1 MAEFRMPSLGA
12 DMESGTLVQW
22 LVKPGDHVNRGDIV
36 AVVETQKG
44 AIDVEIFDS
53 GDISQILVPEGTEV
67 PVGTVLAVLN
77 GAAAPALTPQP
88 PLPSE
93 GTGERAVPGGVTPLS
108 RAPGAEPA
116 VRVEP
121 GSEAT
126 APPARIHVSP
136 LARRRAEELGVDL
149 TKVHGTRPGGA
160 ICLADVE
167 HAAAEAAPPPTP
179 PAAPAPVAP
188 PPVAPPVAPPVT
200 PVLIPTP
207 TPAPAAPAPAAV
219 DRSRAMRA
227 AIAAA
232 MSRSNREIPHYYLG
246 TDVDM
251 KRALDW
257 LEAANAK
264 RPVADRLLYAVL
276 LLKAVALATREVPEM
291 NGFYTEDG
299 FQVSDAVHVG
309 VAISLRQGGLVAPA
323 IHHVDMLALD
333 ELMAKLRDLIMRAR
347 SGKLRSSE
355 ISDPTITVTNLGEQG
370 VPAVYGVIYP
380 PQVALVG
387 FGKIV
392 ERPWAMGGLLGVRP
406 VMTATLAADHRVSDG
421 HRGGL
426 FLAAID
432 RLLQEPERL

>member
-22 LVKPGDHVNRGDIV
+22 LIKPGDRVNRGDVV

-44 AIDVEIFDS
+44 AIDVEIYDS
-53 GDISQILVPEGTEV
+53 GMVSELVVQEGTDV

-77 GAAAPALTPQP
+77 GRAAVATPRPAIPGIPGPTVGEEEFAPPPVAPASSTL
-88 PLPSE
+88 
-93 GTGERAVPGGVTPLS
+93 GE
-108 RAPGAEPA
+108 APGAEAPA
-116 VRVEP
+116 TRL
-121 GSEAT
+121 
-126 APPARIHVSP
+126 HVSP
-136 LARRRAEELGVDL
+136 LARRRAQELGVDL
-149 TKVHGTRPGGA
+149 AIVHGTRPGGA
-160 ICLADVE
+160 ISVADVE
-167 HAAAEAAPPPTP
+167 KAAAEGAPKVAPVVPRTPVPTP
-179 PAAPAPVAP
+179 PAPATAPERAPAP
-188 PPVAPPVAPPVT
+188 
-200 PVLIPTP
+200 
-207 TPAPAAPAPAAV
+207 PAIERQA
-219 DRSRAMRA
+219 AMRA

-232 MSRSNREIPHYYLG
+232 MSRANREIPHYYLG

-264 RPVADRLLYAVL
+264 RPVTDRLLYAVL
-276 LLKAVALATREVPEM
+276 LLKAVALATREVPEV
-291 NGFYTEDG
+291 NGFYTNDG
-299 FQVSDAVHVG
+299 FQPSEAVHIG

-323 IHHVDMLALD
+323 IHHADMLNLD

-355 ISDPTITVTNLGEQG
+355 LSDPTITVTNLGEQG

-392 ERPWAMGGLLGVRP
+392 ERPWASGGLLGVRP
-406 VMTATLAADHRVSDG
+406 VMTATLAADHRASDG
-421 HRGGL
+421 HRGGI

-432 RLLQEPERL
+432 RLLQEPEKL

>member
-1 MAEFRMPSLGA
+1 MTEFRMPSLGA

-22 LVKPGDHVNRGDIV
+22 LVKPGDQVNRGDIV

-53 GDISQILVPEGTEV
+53 GQVSEIVVPEGMEV

-77 GAAAPALTPQP
+77 GAVAKVPYPPGPRPPDIGGSGEVAAPVGAAPSVS
-88 PLPSE
+88 PLPTLGE
-93 GTGERAVPGGVTPLS
+93 GQGVG
-108 RAPGAEPA
+108 APTT
-116 VRVEP
+116 RL
-121 GSEAT
+121 
-126 APPARIHVSP
+126 HVSP
-136 LARRRAEELGVDL
+136 LARRRAQELGVDL
-149 TKVHGTRPGGA
+149 AMVHGTRPGGA
-160 ICLADVE
+160 ISVADVE
-167 HAAAEAAPPPTP
+167 QAAAEEVRQAAPVVVPTP
-179 PAAPAPVAP
+179 M
-188 PPVAPPVAPPVT
+188 
-200 PVLIPTP
+200 PTP
-207 TPAPAAPAPAAV
+207 TAPTPERAPAPAAAE
-219 DRSRAMRA
+219 RQAAMRA

-232 MSRSNREIPHYYLG
+232 MSRANREIPHYYLS

-264 RPVADRLLYAVL
+264 RPVTERLLYAVL
-276 LLKAVALATREVPEM
+276 LLKAVALATREVPEV
-291 NGFYTEDG
+291 NGFYTHDG
-299 FQVSDAVHVG
+299 FRPSEAVHVG

-323 IHHVDMLALD
+323 IHHADLLNLD

-355 ISDPTITVTNLGEQG
+355 ISEPTITVTNLGEQG
-370 VPAVYGVIYP
+370 VPTVYGVIYP

-392 ERPWAMGGLLGVRP
+392 ERPWASGGLLGVRP
-406 VMTATLAADHRVSDG
+406 VMTATLAADHRASDG

-432 RLLQEPERL
+432 RLLQEPEKL